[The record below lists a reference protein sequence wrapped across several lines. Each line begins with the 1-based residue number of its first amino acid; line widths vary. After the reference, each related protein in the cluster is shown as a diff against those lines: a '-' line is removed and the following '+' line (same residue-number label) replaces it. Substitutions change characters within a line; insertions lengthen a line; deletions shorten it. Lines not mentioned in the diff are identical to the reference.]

1 MKGNLNAITLR
12 VIVYYLIT
20 VVGFH
25 LLLLVLP
32 EAMDYFPVG
41 GIDRL
46 NDELSAAQSDRG
58 LVLGIMESGV
68 AIKVLEFRSLT
79 LLITLIAII
88 IFTVPI
94 AWVYDATQS
103 IRKHR
108 HAPLIETLYL
118 LPIIVATVVII
129 VQNSIALAFSL
140 VGIVA
145 AVRFRNTLKSPT
157 DAVFVFAALS
167 IGLAGGVS
175 EIGIAGVASMV
186 FSLTVLGL
194 RYFRVVKHEQYS
206 MDSDPSEIAGE
217 ANDHHPHQ

>member
-1 MKGNLNAITLR
+1 MVKNLNSATLR
-12 VIVYYLIT
+12 VIVYYMIT

-25 LLLLVLP
+25 VLLILYP
-32 EAMDYFPVG
+32 EAMEYLPVG

-46 NDELSAAQSDRG
+46 NNASSINQSERG
-58 LVLGIMESGV
+58 LVFEIVESGV
-68 AIKVLEFRSLT
+68 EIEVLEFRSLT
-79 LLITLIAII
+79 LLVTLIAVI

-103 IRKHR
+103 IHKHR
-108 HAPLIETLYL
+108 HDPLIETLYL
-118 LPIIVATVVII
+118 LPIVVASVVII

-194 RYFRVVKHEQYS
+194 RYFNVVRDEHSAETDLTDYGSVTINHDKRE
-206 MDSDPSEIAGE
+206 
-217 ANDHHPHQ
+217 

>member
-1 MKGNLNAITLR
+1 MTNNLNSVTVR

-25 LLLLVLP
+25 VLLLLYP
-32 EAMDYFPVG
+32 EVMDYLPVG

-46 NDELSAAQSDRG
+46 NKASLSSQAERG
-58 LVLGIMESGV
+58 LVFEIVETGV
-68 AIKVLEFRSLT
+68 QIEVLEFRSLT
-79 LLITLIAII
+79 LLVTLIAII
-88 IFTVPI
+88 IFTVPL

-103 IRKHR
+103 IHKHR
-108 HAPLIETLYL
+108 HDPLIETLYL
-118 LPIIVATVVII
+118 LPIVVASVVVI

-175 EIGIAGVASMV
+175 EIGIAGIASMV
-186 FSLTVLGL
+186 FGLTVLGL
-194 RYFRVVKHEQYS
+194 RYFKVVEDEHLVETESIAQGS
-206 MDSDPSEIAGE
+206 AGFNNPGSSD
-217 ANDHHPHQ
+217 